1 MNKLNRLLSS
11 SIVAVLLLFIFAF
24 SMALATFIE
33 NDYGTAT
40 AWKIIYNAWWFEMVM
55 VGLGICFLMNV
66 FKYKL
71 LRKEKWAIL
80 LFHISFIIILIGA
93 GITRYA
99 SEGGIMRIRE
109 GASSNVIISSTNYL
123 HVHLSDGKKT
133 KTVSKQLS
141 FSPISDNDF
150 TLNANFNNEEITVSY
165 KKFVADAIPQ
175 VVDTDGEGKSMIQ
188 MVVSAGNGR
197 ETVF

>member
-1 MNKLNRLLSS
+1 MNKFNRLLSS
-11 SIVAVLLLFIFAF
+11 PKLAVLLLFTFAV

-55 VGLGICFLMNV
+55 VGLGISFLMNI

-71 LRKEKWAIL
+71 VRKEKWAVL

-109 GASSNVIISSTNYL
+109 GASSNIIISSTNYL
-123 HVHLSDGKKT
+123 HVHINDGKTSKS
-133 KTVSKQLS
+133 VRKQLS
-141 FSPISDNDF
+141 FSPISNNNF
-150 TLNANFNNEEITVSY
+150 IINTAFNNQPITVTY
-165 KKFVADAIPQ
+165 KNFVADAIPRI
-175 VVDTDGEGKSMIQ
+175 VD
-188 MVVSAGNGR
+188 V
-197 ETVF
+197 ET